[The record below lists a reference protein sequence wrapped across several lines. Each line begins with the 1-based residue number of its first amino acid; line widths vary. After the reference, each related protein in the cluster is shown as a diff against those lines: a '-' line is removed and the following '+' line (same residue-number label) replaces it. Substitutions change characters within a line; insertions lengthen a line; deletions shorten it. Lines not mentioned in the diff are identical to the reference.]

1 MKKAILIL
9 AAIVLLM
16 FAEYRFIMVNLHPY
30 YDNGILC
37 VELFGFVDEYY
48 VERK

>member
-16 FAEYRFIMVNLHPY
+16 FAEYRFIMVNLYPY
-30 YDNGILC
+30 YDNGVLC
-37 VELFGFVDEYY
+37 MEFFGFVDEYY
-48 VERK
+48 VEKE

>member
-9 AAIVLLM
+9 VAIILLM

-30 YDNGILC
+30 YYNGNLC
-37 VELFGFVDEYY
+37 IELFGFVDEYY
-48 VERK
+48 VEME

>member
-9 AAIVLLM
+9 VTIVLLM

-37 VELFGFVDEYY
+37 MEIFGFVDQYY
-48 VERK
+48 VEKE